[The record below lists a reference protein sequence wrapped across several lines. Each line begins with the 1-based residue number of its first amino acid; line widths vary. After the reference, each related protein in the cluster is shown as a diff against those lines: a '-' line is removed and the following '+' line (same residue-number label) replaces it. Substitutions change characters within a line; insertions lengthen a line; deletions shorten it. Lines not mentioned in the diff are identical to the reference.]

1 MRKMI
6 ENMSFKRIKHSI
18 VWRVSKWKWAL
29 LHKLLFRLV
38 PICQNKVCVIS
49 WGGKYF
55 NCNPKAIATYIAS
68 HNCNNLHVVAVVNN
82 PIQYKA
88 SYPNIK
94 FVKTKSF
101 GQSGMIC
108 LLFAWGT

>member
-49 WGGKYF
+49 WGGKYLIAILKLLQLIL
-55 NCNPKAIATYIAS
+55 PVTIATIYM
-68 HNCNNLHVVAVVNN
+68 L
-82 PIQYKA
+82 
-88 SYPNIK
+88 
-94 FVKTKSF
+94 
-101 GQSGMIC
+101 
-108 LLFAWGT
+108 